1 MGAPPVQAKTEA
13 LRRLT
18 GRTWVRR
25 SLTIGVLG
33 AWGVGVVAV
42 AGATNVTPTIPLIET
57 SGQVAAAPPITTT
70 PPVEVPPEVTD
81 ALTVDSGKTAASR
94 TKKVPKVKKGT
105 VGDIPPL
112 AYYAY
117 RRAAQVM
124 DSAAPECHLDWSL
137 LAAIGRIESNHG
149 QHSGNELSR
158 DGAAEPGIYG
168 PQLTKISD
176 TDAGELDSDARFD
189 RAVGPM
195 QFIPTTWAAVAVDG
209 NGDDVRD
216 PQNIHDA
223 ALAAGVY
230 LCVNDRNLA
239 NSEQRRAAVWSYNHS
254 DSYVAAVLSL
264 AADYKAAERGGE
276 MPETT
281 SVGDTTVRVGWTPGG
296 TTVAGPPTLPITGL
310 SSQPS
315 GSVRQPKDDDYA
327 FCPFPIGNPWLLP
340 PEDRPSRDCSKSGDV
355 KKGKKDRKKDR
366 DDEVVRETPSSL
378 PETST
383 PSPGEVTTPGPTGPN
398 DTQTPS
404 VPPSTTPSDPAPS
417 TPAPAEP
424 ETPDPAPSEPTTP
437 SEEPSTPAE
446 PEPTA
451 PSPEPGL
458 TPIGTLIEIAP
469 GIFQDE
475 AGYYFDVDGNPIPA
489 P

>member
-13 LRRLT
+13 MRRLT
-18 GRTWVRR
+18 GRAWVRR

-57 SGQVAAAPPITTT
+57 SGQVAAAPPAAYT
-70 PPVEVPPEVTD
+70 PPVEVPSDVAD

-117 RRAAQVM
+117 RRSAQVM
-124 DSAAPECHLDWSL
+124 DAAAPGCHLDWSL

-149 QHSGNELSR
+149 RHSGNDLSR
-158 DGAAEPGIYG
+158 DGAAKPGIYG
-168 PQLTKISD
+168 PQLTQISD
-176 TDAGELDSDARFD
+176 TDAGELDQDAKFD

-223 ALAAGVY
+223 SLAAGVY

-281 SVGDTTVRVGWTPGG
+281 SISGTTTVRTGWSPGG
-296 TTVAGPPTLPITGL
+296 VTVAGPPTLT
-310 SSQPS
+310 PS
-315 GSVRQPKDDDYA
+315 GGWQTGRPGLHEVSAEWASDYLSMV
-327 FCPFPIGNPWLLP
+327 NPWTP
-340 PEDRPSRDCSKSGDV
+340 GGDKNKKNKDKDSETVKPTAPADPDAPKPGEDTATVGPTAPA
-355 KKGKKDRKKDR
+355 
-366 DDEVVRETPSSL
+366 DETVTETPDPAEPATPEAPTTPETPTPEPSA
-378 PETST
+378 PETSDEPATTEPEPT
-383 PSPGEVTTPGPTGPN
+383 PE
-398 DTQTPS
+398 
-404 VPPSTTPSDPAPS
+404 
-417 TPAPAEP
+417 PAPAEP
-424 ETPDPAPSEPTTP
+424 EPSEF
-437 SEEPSTPAE
+437 
-446 PEPTA
+446 TA
-451 PSPEPGL
+451 VIDGVL
-458 TPIGTLIEIAP
+458 V
-469 GIFQDE
+469 
-475 AGYYFDVDGNPIPA
+475 YVDALGNPILDENGDLIPV